1 MVIQSWPF
9 FMYFLRRIN
18 LGINT
23 YERSA
28 GWSRNHNR
36 IIVAASSLD
45 LLLLWR
51 ISSSSHTHCH
61 YRIIILVDTAHSSCC
76 GTLSYRHRRRRSV
89 AAHHCHHSRCHHSTS
104 SRSLSSSQCI
114 LSGTIVIVARHHR
127 HYESCREFVTCRK
140 TS

>member
-9 FMYFLRRIN
+9 FMYFLRRIH

-28 GWSRNHNR
+28 RWSLNHNR

-61 YRIIILVDTAHSSCC
+61 YRIIILVDTAHSSCVI
-76 GTLSYRHRRRRSV
+76 GAGSRAGGHIIV
-89 AAHHCHHSRCHHSTS
+89 AAHRCDHSTS
-104 SRSLSSSQCI
+104 SRSLSSSQFI
-114 LSGTIVIVARHHR
+114 LSGTIVIIARHHR
-127 HYESCREFVTCRK
+127 HYESCREFVTCRE